1 MTVIKFASPRVFWW
15 LLLPALVV
23 LLVAWQ
29 QILALGARERSLAS
43 EAAALRASL
52 ARDGFEPDAAALDT
66 RRDRVLAETATL
78 RDYASFSQKL
88 AADPLVLEASARPFS
103 LIDFER
109 ERAAAAEALRARSA
123 AAKVALSPSALE
135 VLADNSE
142 SPAQPRRRWAQLALA
157 REVAGRAIAAQV
169 SAYEALP
176 VPAVREIRA
185 EKNSPVLVEEI
196 LFAAR
201 VTGDSA
207 HVQAF
212 VELLALGADAGAPR
226 LLIEHL
232 VLRKDG
238 VREPD
243 LASATVVVAA
253 LLPPEP
259 ANTAPAP

>member
-1 MTVIKFASPRVFWW
+1 MNLASPRVFWW

-23 LLVAWQ
+23 LLAAWSHVGSLDARVAK
-29 QILALGARERSLAS
+29 LSS
-43 EAAALRASL
+43 EAATLRADL
-52 ARDGFEPDAAALDT
+52 ARDGFEPDADSLHA
-66 RRDRVLAETATL
+66 RRERTLAEAATL
-78 RDYASFSQKL
+78 RDYAGFSQKL
-88 AADPLVLEASARPFS
+88 AADPLVRDAATRPFT
-103 LIDFER
+103 LIEFER
-109 ERAAAAEALRARSA
+109 ERASADTALRTRAS
-123 AAKVALSPSALE
+123 AAKVTLAPNTLGI
-135 VLADNSE
+135 LADTTE

-157 REVAGRAIAAQV
+157 RELADRAIAAQV
-169 SAYEALP
+169 STYEALP

-185 EKNSPVLVEEI
+185 EKTSPVLADEI

-212 VELLALGADAGAPR
+212 VELLALGTDANAPR
-226 LLIEHL
+226 LLLEHL

-259 ANTAPAP
+259 TAAAPATTP

>member
-1 MTVIKFASPRVFWW
+1 MTVIKLASPRVFWW
-15 LLLPALVV
+15 LLLPAL
-23 LLVAWQ
+23 LLLALAWRE
-29 QILALGARERSLAS
+29 ILSLGARERALAS

-52 ARDGFEPDAAALDT
+52 ARDGFELDASALQA
-66 RRDRVLAETATL
+66 RRARVLAETSTL
-78 RDYASFSQKL
+78 RDYAAFSRRL
-88 AADPLVLEASARPFS
+88 ADDPLVREASARPFT
-103 LIDFER
+103 LIEFER
-109 ERAAAAEALRARSA
+109 ERAAIAEALRARASA
-123 AAKVALSPSALE
+123 AGVKLGPGTLE

-157 REVAGRAIAAQV
+157 REVARRAIAAEV
-169 SAYEALP
+169 ASYEALP

-185 EKNSPVLVEEI
+185 EKTSPVLAEEI

-212 VELLALGADAGAPR
+212 VEFLALGAKPEEPR
-226 LLIEHL
+226 LLLEHL

-253 LLPPEP
+253 LLPPET
-259 ANTAPAP
+259 ATAAPAP